1 MGYNSKREWE
11 EKNNIKV
18 VFGRI
23 GDDNKESKKITLSEA
38 INRTFSNQKEDI
50 GKEPGE

>member
-1 MGYNSKREWE
+1 MEYNKKREWE

-23 GDDNKESKKITLSEA
+23 GSKNKENAKMTLSEA
-38 INRTFSNQKEDI
+38 IQRISSDKIEDI